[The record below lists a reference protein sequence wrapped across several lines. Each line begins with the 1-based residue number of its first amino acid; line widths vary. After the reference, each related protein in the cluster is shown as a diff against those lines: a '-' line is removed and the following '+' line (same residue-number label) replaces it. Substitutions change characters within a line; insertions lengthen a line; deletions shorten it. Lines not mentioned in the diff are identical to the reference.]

1 MTERLYYFDAYLTT
15 FSATVVAL
23 DDNGRRVYLDRTGF
37 YPTSGGQPHDLGRIG
52 GVAVTDVI
60 DEDDR
65 VAHVLAEPLRV
76 PPGAT
81 VEGVID
87 VARRF
92 DNMQQHTGQ
101 HLLSALF
108 ADSFGWPTVSVHFGD
123 ETSTVDI
130 AGTGLDSDVLRD
142 AEARANAIIFENRE
156 VSVGFEDAA
165 TAVGLRKPS
174 DRDGTLRIVTIDRLD
189 RSACGGTHV
198 RRTGEIGNL
207 LLRRAERTKGNTRVE
222 FMCGMRAV
230 RRARLDAELLTT
242 AARVFTAAPD
252 DVPALV
258 EKQQQRTLDLEREN
272 RRLGFELARYDAAA
286 RWEAAMPDA
295 AGVRRIRI
303 EHESGP
309 VKEVEPLAQALTALG
324 HILVLI
330 TSASPAGVML
340 ACSVETNVDAG
351 QTLRAALATVGGRG
365 GGSPRLAQGSL
376 PDAHAI
382 PSLATILG
390 FHS

>member
-1 MTERLYYFDAYLTT
+1 MTERLYYTDAYLHT
-15 FSATVVAL
+15 FSASVIGL
-23 DDNGRRVYLDRTGF
+23 DDDGRRVYLDRTAF
-37 YPTSGGQPHDLGRIG
+37 YPTSGGQPHDLGLLG
-52 GVAVTDVI
+52 GIAVTDVI

-65 VAHVLAEPLRV
+65 VAHILAEPLRV
-76 PPGAT
+76 VPGVT

-108 ADSFGWPTVSVHFGD
+108 ADGYGWPTVSVHFGD
-123 ETSTVDI
+123 ETSTLDI
-130 AGTGLDSDVLRD
+130 AGTGLDTDVLRD

-156 VSVGFEDAA
+156 VSVSFEDAA
-165 TAVGLRKPS
+165 TATGLRKPS
-174 DRDGTLRIVTIDRLD
+174 DRDGTLRIVTIDTLD

-198 RRTGEIGNL
+198 HRTGEIGSM

-222 FMCGMRAV
+222 FICGMRAV
-230 RRARLDAELLTT
+230 KRARLDAELLTS

-272 RRLGFELARYDAAA
+272 RRLATELARHDARARWDAAT
-286 RWEAAMPDA
+286 PDA
-295 AGVRRIRI
+295 DGVRRIRI
-303 EHESGP
+303 VHDSGA
-309 VKEVEPLAQALTALG
+309 VKELEPIAQALTALG
-324 HILVLI
+324 HTVVLI
-330 TSASPAGVML
+330 TSDTPASVML
-340 ACSVETNVDAG
+340 ASSADTNVDAG

-365 GGSPRLAQGSL
+365 GGSPRLAQGSV
-376 PDAHAI
+376 PDAQVI
-382 PSLATILG
+382 PTLATTLG
-390 FHS
+390 FA

>member
-1 MTERLYYFDAYLTT
+1 MTERLYYTDAYLDT
-15 FSATVVAL
+15 FSASVIAL
-23 DDNGRRVYLDRTGF
+23 DDDGRRVYLDRTAF
-37 YPTSGGQPHDLGRIG
+37 YPTSGGQPHDLGLLG
-52 GVAVTDVI
+52 GIAVTDVI

-65 VAHVLAEPLRV
+65 VVHVLAEPLRV
-76 PPGAT
+76 VPGVT

-108 ADSFGWPTVSVHFGD
+108 ADGYGWPTVSVHFGD
-123 ETSTVDI
+123 ETSTLDI
-130 AGTGLDSDVLRD
+130 AGVGLDNDVLRD
-142 AEARANAIIFENRE
+142 AEARANAIIVENRQ

-165 TAVGLRKPS
+165 TAAGLRKPS
-174 DRDGTLRIVTIDRLD
+174 DRDGTLRIVTIDKLD

-198 RRTGEIGNL
+198 RHTGEIGSM
-207 LLRRAERTKGNTRVE
+207 LLRRVERTKGNTRVE
-222 FMCGMRAV
+222 FICGMRAV

-242 AARVFTAAPD
+242 AARVFTAAPE

-272 RRLGFELARYDAAA
+272 RKLATELARYEARARWDAAT
-286 RWEAAMPDA
+286 PDA
-295 AGVRRIRI
+295 NGIRRIRI
-303 EHESGP
+303 AHDGGP
-309 VKEVEPLAQALTALG
+309 VKELEPIAQALTALG
-324 HILVLI
+324 YALVLV
-330 TSASPAGVML
+330 TSNTPAGVML
-340 ACSVETNVDAG
+340 ASSIEANVDAG

-376 PDAHAI
+376 PDSQVI
-382 PSLATILG
+382 PSLATSLG
-390 FHS
+390 FV

>member
-1 MTERLYYFDAYLTT
+1 MTERLYYTDAYLNT
-15 FSATVVAL
+15 FSASVIAL
-23 DDNGRRVYLDRTGF
+23 EDDGRRVYLDRTAF
-37 YPTSGGQPHDLGRIG
+37 YPTSGGQPHDLGLLG
-52 GVAVTDVI
+52 GIAVTDVI
-60 DEDDR
+60 DEDGR
-65 VAHVLAEPLRV
+65 VAHILASPLRV
-76 PPGAT
+76 VPGVT
-81 VEGVID
+81 LEGVID
-87 VARRF
+87 ESRRF

-108 ADSFGWPTVSVHFGD
+108 ADDYGWPTVSVHFGD
-123 ETSTVDI
+123 ETSTLDI
-130 AGTGLDSDVLRD
+130 AGTGLDNDVLRA

-156 VSVGFEDAA
+156 VSISFEDAA
-165 TAVGLRKPS
+165 SATGLRKAS

-198 RRTGEIGNL
+198 RHTGEIGSM

-222 FMCGMRAV
+222 FICGMRAV
-230 RRARLDAELLTT
+230 KRARLDAELLTT

-272 RRLGFELARYDAAA
+272 RRLASELARYEARA
-286 RWEAAMPDA
+286 RWEAATPDA
-295 AGVRRIRI
+295 DGIRRIRI
-303 EHESGP
+303 EHENGA
-309 VKEVEPLAQALTALG
+309 VKELEPLAQALTALG
-324 HILVLI
+324 HALVLI
-330 TSASPAGVML
+330 TSSAPAGVML
-340 ACSVETNVDAG
+340 ASSVETNVDAG

-376 PDAHAI
+376 PDAQVI

-390 FHS
+390 FL